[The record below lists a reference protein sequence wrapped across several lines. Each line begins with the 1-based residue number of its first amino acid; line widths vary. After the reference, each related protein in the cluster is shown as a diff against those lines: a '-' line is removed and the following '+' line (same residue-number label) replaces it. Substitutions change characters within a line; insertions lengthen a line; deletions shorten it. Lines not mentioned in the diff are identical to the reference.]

1 MGQGFQPFYNGGD
14 TLNQIYRIIGQA
26 LKNFDPRY
34 LYVNPVMFVTEFA
47 FFVAIFV
54 AIFPSWFNAPS
65 GGTYTYFYVAVI
77 VNLFLTLFFS
87 NTSVAISESKSKA
100 ITDSLKKLK
109 QDVMAKVIVDGEIKE
124 VHSSE
129 LRKGDKLLIEA
140 GDIIPID
147 GEIIEG
153 TGFVNESNVTG
164 ESRPSRKIFGDSVT
178 GSTKLVTDSLKIVVT
193 NNPGETFLDKM
204 ISIVGSSKRSRTPN
218 EISLTVFL
226 SGVTLIF
233 LIVVSALFSA
243 IRYIGLT
250 PDLMILIVLLISLI
264 PTTIGGL
271 LPAIGVASI
280 NKISEYNVIAKSGKA
295 IENAGDIDTIILDK
309 TGTVTMGEREAVKFY
324 PNKGIDYSDFVR
336 NCAVSSIDD
345 LTKEGMSIVKLAER
359 EGVKVP
365 DDEMNK
371 FEFVPFS
378 AETKSSGVKSA
389 DEEIFK
395 GALKAIEKKYSISD
409 IYIEAVCKEISLRG
423 GTALVVVK
431 DNEFSG
437 VIELNDMLKPGIK
450 QRLERLKKMNIKTIM
465 CTGDDETT
473 AAYISQESGI
483 DEYVAN
489 STPMDKYNVVLKEK
503 EQQRM
508 VAMVGDG
515 TNDAPALSRADVGL
529 AMNNGTQAAKDAANM
544 VDLDNDPT
552 KLMDVIFLGKQ
563 VLITRGALSAFSVAN
578 DLSKYFV
585 IVPAMFT
592 IFPEL
597 DFLNILNLQNPIV
610 AITAAIIFNTLII
623 LLLIPMAIRGVRY
636 RPTSIG
642 DLLRRNVTIYGIGG
656 IVLPFILI
664 KVIYSIMVSVGVT
677 W

>member
-1 MGQGFQPFYNGGD
+1 MLKIAIQS
-14 TLNQIYRIIGQA
+14 

-34 LYVNPVMFVTEFA
+34 LFTNPVMFVTEFA
-47 FFVAIFV
+47 LVLSVFI
-54 AIFPSWFNAPS
+54 AIFPSWFGVPAGHP
-65 GGTYTYFYVAVI
+65 YDYFYVAV
-77 VNLFLTLFFS
+77 VANLFLTLFFS
-87 NTSVAISESKSKA
+87 NTSMAISESKSKA
-100 ITDSLKKLK
+100 ITNSLKQLKKEVTAKLL
-109 QDVMAKVIVDGEIKE
+109 VDGEIRE
-124 VHSSE
+124 VNSSE
-129 LRKGDKLLIEA
+129 LRKGDTILIEA
-140 GDIIPID
+140 GDVIPTD

-178 GSTKLVTDSLKIVVT
+178 GSTTLVTDTLKVT
-193 NNPGETFLDKM
+193 VTSNPGETFLDKM
-204 ISIVGSSKRSRTPN
+204 ISIVENSRRSRTPN
-218 EISLTVFL
+218 EIALTVFL

-233 LIVVSALFSA
+233 LMVVSALFST
-243 IRYIGLT
+243 IFFSGLT
-250 PDLMILIVLLISLI
+250 PNLMILIVLLISLI

-280 NKISEYNVIAKSGKA
+280 NKISQYNVIAKSGKA

-324 PNKGIDYSDFVR
+324 PNKGMDYSDFVKY
-336 NCAVSSIDD
+336 CSMSSLND
-345 LTKEGMSIVKLAER
+345 LTKEGMSIVKLALH
-359 EGVKVP
+359 EGVDVKKE
-365 DDEMNK
+365 DLTGY
-371 FEFVPFS
+371 EFVPFS
-378 AETKSSGVKSA
+378 AETKSSGILSG

-395 GALKAIEKKYSISD
+395 GALKALESKYSLSD
-409 IYIEAVCKEISLRG
+409 IYIEGVCKEVSLRG
-423 GTALVVVK
+423 GTALVVVR
-431 DNEFSG
+431 NGEFAG
-437 VIELNDMLKPGIK
+437 VIELNDLLKPGIK

-473 AAYISQESGI
+473 AAFISQESGI

-489 STPMDKYNVVLKEK
+489 STPMDKYNVVVREK

-592 IFPEL
+592 VFPEL

-610 AITAAIIFNTLII
+610 AITAALVFNTLII

-642 DLLRRNVTIYGIGG
+642 DLLRRNVSIYGLGG
-656 IVLPFILI
+656 IILPFIMI
-664 KVIYSIMVSVGVT
+664 KVIYSILIATGVT

>member
-1 MGQGFQPFYNGGD
+1 M
-14 TLNQIYRIIGQA
+14 NQILKVILQA

-47 FFVAIFV
+47 FIIAIFV
-54 AIFPSWFNAPS
+54 AVFPTWFNAPS
-65 GGTYTYFYVAVI
+65 GGFYNYFYAAVI
-77 VNLFLTLFFS
+77 SNLFLTLFFS

-109 QDVMAKVIVDGEIKE
+109 QDVMAKLIVDGEIKE

-129 LRKGDKLLIEA
+129 LRKGDEVLLEA
-140 GDIIPID
+140 GDVIPID

-178 GSTKLVTDSLKIVVT
+178 GSTKLVTDTLKIVVT

-204 ISIVGSSKRSRTPN
+204 ISIVGSSRRSRTPN

-243 IRYIGLT
+243 IRYSGLT

-324 PNKGIDYSDFVR
+324 PNKGTDYAAFVR
-336 NCAVSSIDD
+336 YCAMSSLDD

-359 EGVKVP
+359 EGVKVTE
-365 DDEMNK
+365 DEMK
-371 FEFVPFS
+371 SFKFVPFS
-378 AETKSSGVKSA
+378 AETKSSGVKSK

-395 GALKAIEKKYSISD
+395 GAMKAIEKRYNISD
-409 IYIEAVCKEISLRG
+409 IYIEAVGKEISLRG
-423 GTALVVVK
+423 GTALAVAR
-431 DNEFSG
+431 NGEFSG
-437 VIELNDMLKPGIK
+437 VIELNDLLKPGIK

-473 AAYISQESGI
+473 AAFIAQESGI

-489 STPMDKYNVVLKEK
+489 STPMDKYNVVLHEK

-642 DLLRRNVTIYGIGG
+642 DLLRRNVTIYGLGG
-656 IVLPFILI
+656 IILPFILI

>member
-1 MGQGFQPFYNGGD
+1 MNQPMRV
-14 TLNQIYRIIGQA
+14 IYQT
-26 LKNFDPRY
+26 LKNFSPKY
-34 LYVNPVMFVTEFA
+34 LFLNPVMFVTEFA
-47 FFVAIFV
+47 FIIALFI
-54 AIFPSWFNAPS
+54 AIFPGVFNAPS
-65 GGTYTYFYVAVI
+65 GAPYDYFYIAV
-77 VNLFLTLFFS
+77 VTNLFLTLFFS
-87 NTSVAISESKSKA
+87 NTSLAISESKSKA
-100 ITDSLKKLK
+100 ITDSLKQLKMEVTAKL
-109 QDVMAKVIVDGEIKE
+109 IIDGQIKE
-124 VHSSE
+124 VNSSE
-129 LRKGDKLLIEA
+129 LKKGDTLLVEA

-153 TGFVNESNVTG
+153 MGFVNESNVTG

-204 ISIVGSSKRSRTPN
+204 ISIVGSSRRSRTPN

-233 LIVVSALFSA
+233 LIVVSAIFSA
-243 IRYIGLT
+243 IYFTGLT
-250 PDLMILIVLLISLI
+250 PNMMILIVLLVALI

-324 PNKGIDYSDFVR
+324 PNKGVDYQDFVR
-336 NCAVSSIDD
+336 YCTISSIDD

-359 EGVKVP
+359 EGVRISKG
-365 DDEMNK
+365 DISEYD
-371 FEFVPFS
+371 FVPFS
-378 AETKSSGVKSA
+378 AETKCSGVKSN

-395 GALKAIEKKYSISD
+395 GALKFIEKKYNLSD
-409 IYIEAVCKEISLRG
+409 IYIEGVCKEVSLRG
-423 GTALVVVK
+423 GTALVVVR
-431 DNEFSG
+431 NGEFSG

-473 AAYISQESGI
+473 AAYIAHESGI

-503 EQQRM
+503 DQQRM

-592 IFPEL
+592 MFHEL

-610 AITAAIIFNTLII
+610 AITAALIFNTLII
-623 LLLIPMAIRGVRY
+623 LMLIPMAIRGVRY

-642 DLLRRNVTIYGIGG
+642 DLLKRNVSIYGLGG
-656 IVLPFILI
+656 IILPFILI
-664 KVIYSIMVSVGVT
+664 KTIYTIMISVGVT

>member
-1 MGQGFQPFYNGGD
+1 MNRFFSVFF
-14 TLNQIYRIIGQA
+14 RA
-26 LKNFDPRY
+26 LKNFSPKY
-34 LYVNPVMFVTEFA
+34 LFSNPVMFVTEFA
-47 FFVAIFV
+47 FVLSLVIAIV
-54 AIFPSWFNAPS
+54 PSWFGAPS
-65 GGTYTYFYVAVI
+65 GVPYTYFYVAV
-77 VNLFLTLFFS
+77 VANLFLTLLFS
-87 NTSVAISESKSKA
+87 NISLAISESKSKA
-100 ITDSLKKLK
+100 ITDSLKQLKIEVKAKLL
-109 QDVMAKVIVDGEIKE
+109 DGEE
-124 VHSSE
+124 VREVSSSE
-129 LRKGDKLLIEA
+129 LRKGDIILIET
-140 GDIIPID
+140 GDVIPID

-153 TGFVNESNVTG
+153 TGYVNEANVTG

-178 GSTKLVTDSLKIVVT
+178 GSTTLVTDTIKVQVT
-193 NNPGETFLDKM
+193 SNPGETFLDKM
-204 ISIVGSSKRSRTPN
+204 ISIVENSRRSRTPN
-218 EISLTVFL
+218 EIALTVFL

-243 IRYIGLT
+243 THFIGIQ
-250 PDLMILIVLLISLI
+250 PNLMVLIVLLIALI

-280 NKISEYNVIAKSGKA
+280 NKISQYNVIAKSGKA

-324 PNKGIDYSDFVR
+324 PNKGMDYSEFVKYCSLTSLR
-336 NCAVSSIDD
+336 D
-345 LTKEGMSIVKLAER
+345 LTKEGMSIVKLAET
-359 EGVKVP
+359 EGVKLG
-365 DDEMNK
+365 DQDLEGY
-371 FEFVPFS
+371 EFVPFS
-378 AETKSSGVKSA
+378 ADTKYSGIQGGN
-389 DEEIFK
+389 EEIFK
-395 GALKAIEKKYSISD
+395 GALKALEKKYSLSD
-409 IYIEAVCKEISLRG
+409 IYIEGVCKEISLRG
-423 GTALVVVK
+423 GTALVVVR
-431 DNEFSG
+431 NGEFSG
-437 VIELNDMLKPGIK
+437 VIELNDLLKPGIR

-473 AAYISQESGI
+473 AAFIAQESGI

-503 EQQRM
+503 DQQRM

-563 VLITRGALSAFSVAN
+563 VLITRGALTAFSVAN

-610 AITAAIIFNTLII
+610 AITAALIFNTLII

-636 RPTSIG
+636 RPSSIG
-642 DLLRRNVTIYGIGG
+642 DLLRRNVSIYGIGG
-656 IVLPFILI
+656 IILPFILI
-664 KVIYSIMVSVGVT
+664 KAIYTIMVASGVT

>member
-1 MGQGFQPFYNGGD
+1 M
-14 TLNQIYRIIGQA
+14 QA

-34 LYVNPVMFVTEFA
+34 LYTNPVMFVTEFA
-47 FFVAIFV
+47 LIIAVFVAL
-54 AIFPSWFNAPS
+54 FPSLFNAPS
-65 GGTYTYFYVAVI
+65 GGQYDFFYIAVI

-100 ITDSLKKLK
+100 ITDSLKQLK
-109 QDVMAKVIVDGEIKE
+109 QDVTAKLLVDGEVKE

-129 LRKGDKLLIEA
+129 LRKGDTVLLEA

-204 ISIVGSSKRSRTPN
+204 IAIVGSSKRSRTPN

-243 IRYIGLT
+243 IYFTNLT

-324 PNKGIDYSDFVR
+324 PNKGVDYSDFVR
-336 NCAVSSIDD
+336 YCSMSSLED
-345 LTKEGMSIVKLAER
+345 LTKEGMSIVKLAQR
-359 EGVKVP
+359 EGINVSEK
-365 DDEMNK
+365 DMK
-371 FEFVPFS
+371 GFKFVPFS
-378 AETKSSGVKSA
+378 AETKSSGVKSK

-395 GALKAIEKKYSISD
+395 GAMKAIEKRYNISD
-409 IYIEAVCKEISLRG
+409 IYIEAVGKEISLRG
-423 GTALVVVK
+423 GTALAVAR
-431 DNEFSG
+431 NGEFSG

-473 AAYISQESGI
+473 AAYIAQESGI

-503 EQQRM
+503 DQQRM

-585 IVPAMFT
+585 IVPALFT
-592 IFPEL
+592 VFPEL

-642 DLLRRNVTIYGIGG
+642 DLLRRNVSIYGLGG

-664 KVIYSIMVSVGVT
+664 KVIYTIMVSVGVT

>member
-1 MGQGFQPFYNGGD
+1 M
-14 TLNQIYRIIGQA
+14 NQIGTVLIRA
-26 LKNFDPRY
+26 LKNFSPRY
-34 LYVNPVMFVTEFA
+34 LFLNPVMFVTEFA
-47 FFVAIFV
+47 FVISIVV
-54 AIFPSWFNAPS
+54 AIFPQWFGSPS
-65 GGTYTYFYVAVI
+65 GPPYDYFYVAVV

-87 NTSVAISESKSKA
+87 NVSLAISESKSKA
-100 ITDSLKKLK
+100 ITDSLKQLK
-109 QDVMAKVIVDGEIKE
+109 QEVTAKLLVDDKVTE
-124 VHSSE
+124 VNSTE
-129 LRKGDKLLIEA
+129 LKKGDIVLLEA

-204 ISIVGSSKRSRTPN
+204 ISIVENSRRSRTPN
-218 EISLTVFL
+218 EIALTVFL

-233 LIVVSALFSA
+233 LMVVSALFST
-243 IRYIGLT
+243 ILFSGLT
-250 PDLMILIVLLISLI
+250 PNLMVLIVLLIALI

-280 NKISEYNVIAKSGKA
+280 NKISQYNVIAKSGKA

-324 PNKGIDYSDFVR
+324 PNKGVNYNDFIR
-336 NCAVSSIDD
+336 YCSMSSIED
-345 LTKEGMSIVKLAER
+345 LTKEGMSIVKLAQM
-359 EGVKVP
+359 EGVNLDKS
-365 DDEMNK
+365 NLTGYS
-371 FEFVPFS
+371 FVPFS
-378 AETKSSGVKSA
+378 AETKSSGIKS
-389 DEEIFK
+389 DGEEIFK
-395 GALKAIEKKYSISD
+395 GALKALEAKYNLSD
-409 IYIEAVCKEISLRG
+409 IYIEGVCKEISLRG
-423 GTALVVVK
+423 GTALVVVR
-431 DNEFSG
+431 NGEFSG
-437 VIELNDMLKPGIK
+437 VIELNDLLKPGIK

-473 AAYISQESGI
+473 AAYISNESGI

-489 STPMDKYNVVLKEK
+489 STPMDKYNVVLREK

-610 AITAAIIFNTLII
+610 AITAALVFNTLII
-623 LLLIPMAIRGVRY
+623 LLLIPMALRGVRY

-642 DLLRRNVTIYGIGG
+642 DLLRRNVTIYGLGG

-664 KVIYSIMVSVGVT
+664 KVIYTIMVASGVT

>member
-1 MGQGFQPFYNGGD
+1 
-14 TLNQIYRIIGQA
+14 
-26 LKNFDPRY
+26 
-34 LYVNPVMFVTEFA
+34 MFVTEFA
-47 FFVAIFV
+47 LALSIVIS
-54 AIFPSWFNAPS
+54 IFPAWFGAPS
-65 GGTYTYFYVAVI
+65 GPPYNFFYAAVVA
-77 VNLFLTLFFS
+77 NLFLTLFFS
-87 NTSVAISESKSKA
+87 NTSLAISESKSKA
-100 ITDSLKKLK
+100 ITDSLKQLKMEVIAKL
-109 QDVMAKVIVDGEIKE
+109 VIDGEIKE
-124 VHSSE
+124 TNSSE
-129 LRKGDKLLIEA
+129 LRKGDILLIEA
-140 GDIIPID
+140 GDVIPID

-153 TGFVNESNVTG
+153 TGYVNEANVTG

-178 GSTKLVTDSLKIVVT
+178 GSTTLVTDKIKVRVT
-193 NNPGETFLDKM
+193 SNPGETFLDKM
-204 ISIVGSSKRSRTPN
+204 ISIVENSSRSRTPN
-218 EISLTVFL
+218 EIALTVFL
-226 SGVTLIF
+226 SGITLIF
-233 LIVVSALFSA
+233 LMVVSALFSTTYFSG
-243 IRYIGLT
+243 IQ
-250 PDLMILIVLLISLI
+250 PNLMILIVLLIALI

-280 NKISEYNVIAKSGKA
+280 NKISQYNVIAKSGKA

-324 PNKGIDYSDFVR
+324 PNKGINHPEFVR
-336 NCAVSSIDD
+336 MCALSSLED
-345 LTKEGMSIVKLAER
+345 LTKEGMSIVKLAQR
-359 EGVKVP
+359 EGVEVQKE
-365 DDEMNK
+365 DLAGYK
-371 FEFVPFS
+371 FVPFS
-378 AETKSSGVKSA
+378 ADTKYSGIKSK
-389 DEEIFK
+389 DEEVFK
-395 GALKAIEKKYSISD
+395 GALRALEKKYSLSD
-409 IYIEAVCKEISLRG
+409 IYIEGVCKEISLRG

-431 DNEFSG
+431 DGEFSG
-437 VIELNDMLKPGIK
+437 VIELNDLLKPGIK

-473 AAYISQESGI
+473 AAFIAQESGI

-503 EQQRM
+503 DQQRM

-552 KLMDVIFLGKQ
+552 KLMDIIFLGKQ
-563 VLITRGALSAFSVAN
+563 VLITRGALTAFSVAN

-592 IFPEL
+592 VFPEL

-610 AITAAIIFNTLII
+610 AITAALVFNTLII

-636 RPTSIG
+636 RPSSIG
-642 DLLRRNVTIYGIGG
+642 DLLKRNVSIYGLGG
-656 IVLPFILI
+656 IVLPFVMI
-664 KVIYSIMVSVGVT
+664 KVIYSIMIATGVT

>member
-1 MGQGFQPFYNGGD
+1 M
-14 TLNQIYRIIGQA
+14 NQVVTVLVRA
-26 LKNFDPRY
+26 LKNFSPRY
-34 LYVNPVMFVTEFA
+34 LFLNPVMFVTEFA
-47 FFVAIFV
+47 FVISIFV
-54 AIFPSWFNAPS
+54 AIFPQWFGAPS
-65 GGTYTYFYVAVI
+65 GTPYDYFYVAVV

-87 NTSVAISESKSKA
+87 NVSLAISESKSKA
-100 ITDSLKKLK
+100 ITDSLKQLK
-109 QDVMAKVIVDGEIKE
+109 QEVMAKVLLDDKITE
-124 VHSSE
+124 VNSSE
-129 LRKGDKLLIEA
+129 LKKGDILLIEA

-204 ISIVGSSKRSRTPN
+204 ISIVENSRRSRTPN
-218 EISLTVFL
+218 EIALTVFL

-233 LIVVSALFSA
+233 LIVVSALFSS
-243 IRYIGLT
+243 ILFSGLT
-250 PDLMILIVLLISLI
+250 PNLMILIVLLIALI

-280 NKISEYNVIAKSGKA
+280 NKISQYNVIAKSGKA

-324 PNKGIDYSDFVR
+324 PNKGVDFKDFVKY
-336 NCAVSSIDD
+336 CALSSFDD
-345 LTKEGMSIVKLAER
+345 LTKEGMSIVKLAQR
-359 EGVKVP
+359 EGVDVGKS
-365 DDEMNK
+365 DLEEYK
-371 FEFVPFS
+371 FVPFS
-378 AETKSSGVKSA
+378 AETKSSGIQSDK
-389 DEEIFK
+389 DEIFK
-395 GALKAIEKKYSISD
+395 GALKALEAKYSLSD
-409 IYIEAVCKEISLRG
+409 IYIEAVCKEVSLRG
-423 GTALVVVK
+423 GTALVVVR
-431 DNEFSG
+431 NSEFAG
-437 VIELNDMLKPGIK
+437 VIELNDLLKPGIK

-473 AAYISQESGI
+473 AAYISNESGI

-503 EQQRM
+503 DQQRM

-592 IFPEL
+592 VFPEL

-610 AITAAIIFNTLII
+610 AITSALVFNTLII
-623 LLLIPMAIRGVRY
+623 LLLIPMALRGVRY
-636 RPTSIG
+636 RPTSVE
-642 DLLRRNVTIYGIGG
+642 DLLRRNVSIYGLGG

-664 KVIYSIMVSVGVT
+664 KVIYTIMIAAGVA

>member
-1 MGQGFQPFYNGGD
+1 MNQGFKV
-14 TLNQIYRIIGQA
+14 IIQA
-26 LKNFDPRY
+26 LKNFSPKY
-34 LYVNPVMFVTEFA
+34 LFTNPVMFVTEFA
-47 FFVAIFV
+47 FIISVFI
-54 AIFPSWFNAPS
+54 AIFPGWFNAPS
-65 GGTYTYFYVAVI
+65 GTPYTYFYIAV
-77 VNLFLTLFFS
+77 VTNLFLTLFFS
-87 NTSVAISESKSKA
+87 NTSLAISESKSKA
-100 ITDSLKKLK
+100 ITDSLKQLKKEVIAKLLVG
-109 QDVMAKVIVDGEIKE
+109 DEIKE
-124 VHSSE
+124 VNSSE
-129 LRKGDKLLIEA
+129 LKKGDILLIEA
-140 GDIIPID
+140 GDVIPID

-178 GSTKLVTDSLKIVVT
+178 GSTKLVTDSLKVVVT
-193 NNPGETFLDKM
+193 NNPGDTFLDKM
-204 ISIVGSSKRSRTPN
+204 ISIVENSRRSRTPN

-233 LIVVSALFSA
+233 LVVVSALFST
-243 IRYIGLT
+243 IYFSGMT
-250 PDLMILIVLLISLI
+250 PNLMVLIVLLIALI

-280 NKISEYNVIAKSGKA
+280 NKISQYNVIAKSGKA

-324 PNKGIDYSDFVR
+324 PNKGVDYSDFVR
-336 NCAVSSIDD
+336 YCSMSSLED

-359 EGVKVP
+359 EGVEVKK
-365 DDEMNK
+365 DDLK
-371 FEFVPFS
+371 DYKFVPFS
-378 AETKSSGVKSA
+378 AETKSSGIKSKE
-389 DEEIFK
+389 EEIFK
-395 GALKAIEKKYSISD
+395 GALKAIEKKYSLSD
-409 IYIEAVCKEISLRG
+409 IYIEGLCKEVSLRG
-423 GTALVVVK
+423 GTALVVVRN
-431 DNEFSG
+431 DEFAG
-437 VIELNDMLKPGIK
+437 VIELNDLLKPGIK

-473 AAYISQESGI
+473 AAFIANESGI

-592 IFPEL
+592 ILPEL

-610 AITAAIIFNTLII
+610 AITAALIFNTLII

-642 DLLRRNVTIYGIGG
+642 ALLKRNVSIYGLGG

-664 KVIYSIMVSVGVT
+664 KVIYSLMIAVGVT